1 MKLSLKLPLA
11 FALAVLTVL
20 SAALYGIYSL
30 NRSLDSYATEV
41 HASHTQ
47 RAAADEVALHFK
59 IQVQEWKNVLLRG
72 KDPKALDKY
81 WEAFTSSER
90 DVASQARKL
99 AEALPAGDSKS
110 LLQKFVDV
118 HQAMGQS
125 YRKGVETFKAAGLD
139 PTAGDAAVRGMDRE
153 PTRLLTEAS
162 DRIAADAA
170 ALSVQAAA
178 AARRATLISL
188 VLMIVAFAVAT
199 LGGVLFSR
207 RITQPIGLA
216 VEAARAVAA
225 GELGRPITVTGHDE
239 TAQLLAAMRD
249 MQASLHQ
256 VVGAV
261 RLGADGVASASTQIA
276 QGNSD
281 LSQRTE
287 EQASALQQTASSME
301 QLGSTVRHN
310 ADNARQANEL
320 ARAASSV
327 AVRGGDVVT
336 QVVDTMKGIDAS
348 SKKIA
353 DIIGVI
359 DGIAFQTNIL
369 ALNAAVEAA
378 RAGEQGRG
386 FAVVASEVRSLASR
400 SAAAAREIKT
410 LIADSVERVGR
421 GSALVDQAG
430 STMGEVV
437 ESIAR
442 VTQIMAEIS
451 SATGEQSAG
460 MDQVGQAIN
469 LMDQATQQNAALV
482 EESAAAAESLR
493 VQALKLAEAVAVF
506 RLGHAPAAA

>member
-11 FALAVLTVL
+11 FALAMLTVFG
-20 SAALYGIYSL
+20 AALYGIYSL

-41 HASHTQ
+41 HASHTE
-47 RAAADEVALHFK
+47 RAAADDLAIHFK

-72 KDPKALDKY
+72 KDPKALDKH
-81 WEAFTSSER
+81 WEAFVASER
-90 DVASQARKL
+90 DVAGRASKL
-99 AEALPAGDSKS
+99 SAALPAGDSKA
-110 LLQKFVDV
+110 LLQKFSEA
-118 HQAMGQS
+118 HQAMGGN
-125 YRKGVETFKAAGLD
+125 YRKGLETFKTAGLD
-139 PTAGDAAVRGMDRE
+139 PVAGDAAVRGMDRE

-162 DRIAADAA
+162 EKIAADAA
-170 ALSVQAAA
+170 ALSEHAAA
-178 AARRATLISL
+178 SARRATMVSL
-188 VLMIVAFAVAT
+188 ALMLVVCTAAT
-199 LGGVLFSR
+199 LAGVLFSR
-207 RITQPIGLA
+207 RITRPIGHA
-216 VEAARAVAA
+216 VAAARAVAA
-225 GELGRPITVTGHDE
+225 GELDHPITVTGRDE
-239 TAQLLAAMRD
+239 TAQLLIAMSE
-249 MQASLHQ
+249 MQTSLRQ
-256 VVGAV
+256 VVGSV
-261 RLGADGVASASTQIA
+261 RLSADSVASASTQIA
-276 QGNSD
+276 QGNND

-310 ADNARQANEL
+310 ADSARQANDL
-320 ARAASSV
+320 ARDASSV

-336 QVVDTMKGIDAS
+336 QVVDTMRGIDAS
-348 SKKIA
+348 SKRIA

-400 SAAAAREIKT
+400 SAEAAREIKT

-437 ESIAR
+437 DAITR

-451 SATGEQSAG
+451 SATSEQSAG
-460 MDQVGQAIN
+460 MDQVGQAVN

-493 VQALKLAEAVAVF
+493 MQAQKLAQAVAVF
-506 RLGHAPAAA
+506 RLGRETAAA

>member
-11 FALAVLTVL
+11 FAAAMLTVFF
-20 SAALYGIYSL
+20 AALYGIYSL
-30 NRSLDSYATEV
+30 NRSLDSYAGEV
-41 HASHTQ
+41 ETSHTQ
-47 RAAADEVALHFK
+47 RAAADDLALHFK
-59 IQVQEWKNVLLRG
+59 TQVQEWKNVLLRG
-72 KDPKALDKY
+72 KDPKALDKH
-81 WEAFTSSER
+81 WDAF
-90 DVASQARKL
+90 VASEKHVAIHARKL
-99 AEALPAGDSKS
+99 AETLPEGESKV
-110 LLQKFVDV
+110 LLQKFSEA
-118 HQAMGQS
+118 HRAMGES
-125 YRKGVETFKAAGLD
+125 YRKGLDSFKAAGLD
-139 PTAGDAAVRGMDRE
+139 PVAGDAAVKGMDRE
-153 PTRLLTEAS
+153 PTRLITEAS
-162 DRIAADAA
+162 DKIAAVAA
-170 ALSVQAAA
+170 AMSEQAAA
-178 AARRATLISL
+178 GARHATRVSLALMLLVCAAAT
-188 VLMIVAFAVAT
+188 V
-199 LGGVLFSR
+199 GGVLFSR
-207 RITQPIGLA
+207 TITRPIGRA

-225 GELGRPITVTGHDE
+225 GELDHPITVTGRDE
-239 TAQLLAAMRD
+239 TAQLLSAMRD

-256 VVGAV
+256 VVGTV

-276 QGNSD
+276 QGNAD

-287 EQASALQQTASSME
+287 EQASALQETASSME

-310 ADNARQANEL
+310 ADNARQANDL
-320 ARAASSV
+320 AREASSV

-336 QVVDTMKGIDAS
+336 QVVDTMRGIDAS

-353 DIIGVI
+353 DIIGTI

-421 GSALVDQAG
+421 GSVLVDQAG

-437 ESIAR
+437 ASIAR
-442 VTQIMAEIS
+442 VSQIMAEIS

-460 MDQVGQAIN
+460 MAQVGQAVN
-469 LMDQATQQNAALV
+469 LMDQATQQNSALV

-493 VQALKLAEAVAVF
+493 VQAQKLAQAVAVF
-506 RLGHAPAAA
+506 RLGREAAA